1 MEEYI
6 LYEVPV
12 AGERQRSPKNKQVA
26 VDENDGIVAGV
37 PDWRQGFF
45 SGSGSGEVYG
55 SVAIIHGGLHMM
67 DEALRVSDLEVD
79 TARFRAEQAE
89 KEVSR
94 LKSEAE
100 ACSLCESDLASR
112 QASAIP
118 CARMNGSG
126 TWP

>member
-6 LYEVPV
+6 MYEVPV

-26 VDENDGIVAGV
+26 VDENDGIVTGV

-45 SGSGSGEVYG
+45 PAAEV
-55 SVAIIHGGLHMM
+55 GLHMM
-67 DEALRVSDLEVD
+67 DEALRVSNLEVC
-79 TARFRAEQAE
+79 TACFRAEQAE
-89 KEVSR
+89 KEDAR

-100 ACSLCESDLASR
+100 ARSLCESDLASR

-126 TWP
+126 TWPRS